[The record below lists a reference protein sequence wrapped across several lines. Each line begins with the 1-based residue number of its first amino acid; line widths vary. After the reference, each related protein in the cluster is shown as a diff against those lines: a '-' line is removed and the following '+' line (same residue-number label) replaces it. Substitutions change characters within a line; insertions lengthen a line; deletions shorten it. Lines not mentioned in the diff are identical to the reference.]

1 MFSLNIAGQLRI
13 YDKPA
18 IMGIINATP
27 DSFYSASRATGEA
40 EIARRAESMA
50 ADGADFID
58 VGGCSTRPGA
68 AQPSLDEEWARL
80 LPALKAVRSAA
91 PGIPVS
97 VDTYRA
103 EIARRAIEGGLAD
116 IINDVGGTLLDKDM
130 EATVIALH
138 VPYILMHMR
147 GTPESM
153 TSCTEYPQGVVA
165 AVISELQT
173 VLDRLTLAGA
183 ADILVDPGFGFAKT
197 VEQNYRLLSE
207 LPAIAKALGRPILV
221 GLSRKSVAT
230 TPLGIN
236 SEDALPA
243 TVALNMAALE
253 RGAAVLRVHDVAA
266 ARQAI
271 AIHSNLTNLL
281 P

>member
-27 DSFYSASRATGEA
+27 DSFYSASRATREA

-68 AQPSLDEEWARL
+68 DQPSLEEEWARL

-221 GLSRKSVAT
+221 GLSRKSVAMY
-230 TPLGIN
+230 LIHI
-236 SEDALPA
+236 SEP
-243 TVALNMAALE
+243 T
-253 RGAAVLRVHDVAA
+253 RHLR
-266 ARQAI
+266 I
-271 AIHSNLTNLL
+271 
-281 P
+281 